1 MREGSDS
8 GVREGP
14 DRSEA
19 ADAASPVRVGVLSFH
34 NSKET
39 RAILNAVQALGH
51 EPVWLGEENTR
62 SWIEAESLRF
72 DPDVDVVANRLLMT
86 KAAEPLEDLGIATS
100 YAASR
105 PVLNPPDVV
114 AQAIH
119 KYGTAARLTT
129 AGIRVPDAYIA
140 FSQRTI
146 NEGNRLTGEK
156 AVHKSVV
163 GTNGNRMSVIDADDV
178 VSPHI
183 ARRRAFLQEFIDTG
197 TERPFDVRA
206 YVVGDRVVGAMKRY
220 APSGEWRTNVAVGGE
235 VEDFTADLP
244 EEAVRLSR
252 EAADV
257 LGLDYAGV
265 DLLCRDDTWYVLEVN
280 VTAGFKG
287 LFEATGVS
295 PAPYIAALAIE
306 RVGGSVDADR
316 VRSLAAVLDD
326 SVPDCKPSIESEPEK
341 PMAVGYTERVTVSAG
356 QQSVD
361 VIAKSDTGAQRTS
374 IDFDVAAEIGAGP
387 ILNTVNVKSGSQKRR
402 QKRPLVE
409 IDVKIGTRWQ
419 TVIASVENRSHLNY
433 SVLLGRD
440 LLDGYHVD
448 VTKREREE

>member
-1 MREGSDS
+1 MREGSGSDS
-8 GVREGP
+8 SRTT
-14 DRSEA
+14 
-19 ADAASPVRVGVLSFH
+19 DAASPVRVGVLSFH

-39 RAILNAVQALGH
+39 KAILNAVEALGH
-51 EPVWLGEENTR
+51 DPVWLREENTR
-62 SWIEAESLRF
+62 SWIADENLRF
-72 DPDVDVVANRLLMT
+72 DPDVEVVANRLLMT
-86 KAAEPLEDLGIATS
+86 KAAEPLDDLGIATS

-105 PVLNPPDVV
+105 PVLNPPTVV
-114 AQAIH
+114 VQSLH
-119 KYGTAARLTT
+119 KYGAASKLTT
-129 AGIRVPDAYIA
+129 AGIPVPDAYIA
-140 FSQRTI
+140 FSHRTI
-146 NEGNRLTGEK
+146 NEGNRLTSEK
-156 AVHKSVV
+156 AVHKSVI

-183 ARRRAFLQEFIDTG
+183 ARRRTFLQEFIDTG
-197 TERPFDVRA
+197 AERPFDVRA
-206 YVVGDRVVGAMKRY
+206 YVVGDHVVGAMKRY
-220 APSGEWRTNVAVGGE
+220 APPNEWRTNVAVGGE

-244 EEAVRLSR
+244 EEAAQLSQ

-287 LFEATGVS
+287 LFAATGIS

-306 RVGGSVDADR
+306 RVDGDVDRDR
-316 VRSLAAVLDD
+316 VASLATVLDD
-326 SVPDCKPSIESEPEK
+326 SVPDCKPSLDPEPEG
-341 PMAVGYTERVTVSAG
+341 PMTIGYTERVTVSAG
-356 QQSVD
+356 QRAVD

-387 ILNTVNVKSGSQKRR
+387 ILNTVQVKSGSQKKR

-409 IDVKIGTRWQ
+409 IDVKIGNRWQ
-419 TVIASVENRSHLNY
+419 TVAASVENRSHMTY
-433 SVLLGRD
+433 PVLLGRD
-440 LLDGYHVD
+440 ILDGYHVD